1 MDAKTASEE
10 MRQRAKDRFHALFN
24 IPGGFS
30 SGLIDEIVDCVIE
43 AAVLEVA
50 AMQQEALYK

>member
-1 MDAKTASEE
+1 MDAKTASDE
-10 MRQRAKDRFHALFN
+10 MRQKAKDKFNALLN

-30 SGLIDEIVDCVIE
+30 SGLIDEIVDCIVE

-50 AMQQEALYK
+50 ALQQEAIYK